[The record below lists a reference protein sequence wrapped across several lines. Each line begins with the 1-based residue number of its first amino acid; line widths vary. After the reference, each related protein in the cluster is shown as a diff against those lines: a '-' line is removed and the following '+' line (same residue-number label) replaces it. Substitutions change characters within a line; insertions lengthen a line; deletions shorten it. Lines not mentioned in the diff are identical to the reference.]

1 MLWVLIRSTS
11 APWIEKRALT
21 RAMPLYIHER
31 YVAELGFEL
40 VTPGSE
46 SDALA
51 TVQEPGFFQSKSI
64 YVFLISPQ
72 KHMLWYSLEVHNICF
87 CGEIRKIST

>member
-1 MLWVLIRSTS
+1 M
-11 APWIEKRALT
+11 
-21 RAMPLYIHER
+21 
-31 YVAELGFEL
+31 AELGFEL

-51 TVQEPGFFQSKSI
+51 TVLEPGFFQSKSI
-64 YVFLISPQ
+64 YVFLTQ
-72 KHMLWYSLEVHNICF
+72 KHILWYSLEVHNICF